1 MLILADIGNTNIVFA
16 IYEKDEQLVNWRV
29 YSDVKKTG
37 DEYYIIIKS
46 LLDNSNLDYS
56 KIDKAIISSVVPNLT
71 MSVEKIFHRLS
82 ITNITIVTHDMN
94 TGLIRDSIPG
104 ELGTDLLCNLAYAHN
119 QHPDKDV
126 MVIDFGTALT
136 FSTVDKTGYV
146 KGVAILPG
154 IITSVNALFG
164 STAQLPQVDLKLP
177 HTILG
182 RNSIESIRSGIMY
195 GYKGIVETIIKQTEE
210 ELNTELFVILTGGLS
225 VTISPLIN
233 SINYLDKNH
242 TLNGLKLL
250 SDLN

>member
-16 IYEKDEQLVNWRV
+16 IYEGDEQLFNWRV

-46 LLDNSNLDYS
+46 LLDSSNIEYQ

-82 ITNITIVTHDMN
+82 ITDITIVSHDMK
-94 TGLIRDSIPG
+94 TGLIRSSIPG
-104 ELGTDLLCNLAYAHN
+104 ELGSDILCNLAYAHYL
-119 QHPDKDV
+119 HPDKDV

-146 KGVAILPG
+146 KGVSILPG

-164 STAQLPQVDLKLP
+164 STAQLPQVDLKHP
-177 HTILG
+177 NTILG
-182 RNSIESIRSGIMY
+182 RNSIDSIRSGIMY
-195 GYKGIVETIIKQTEE
+195 GYKGIVETIIKQTEV
-210 ELNTELFVILTGGLS
+210 ELNTKLFVILTGGLS

-233 SINYLDKNH
+233 NIDSLDKNH
-242 TLNGLKLL
+242 TLNGLRLL
-250 SDLN
+250 SNLN